1 LQLFTPMFHA
11 QWDAQPHS
19 GLVRAVKPLI
29 RVLTQFHPVK
39 IEGAFNLPSHGAAL
53 LVGNHG
59 LLGYES
65 PLFFERLLAACG
77 RLPIGLADRWFFKVP
92 VLRDLLVRLG
102 GTYGS
107 ADHGL
112 RALRKGEL
120 VVCYPGGVREVLK
133 REKDKYRCLWHRSIG
148 FVKLAIDA
156 QVPIVPFAAAGVD
169 DTYRVLTRLKGT
181 GEYLMGHERY
191 DLPLFWGS
199 VGPFP
204 RRVPLW
210 FRLGEPIT
218 APAGARSDDHKLV
231 CRLHQELWTRT
242 QSMVDDLVDEW
253 RQAA

>member
-1 LQLFTPMFHA
+1 MFHA
-11 QWDAQPHS
+11 QWDAQPHF
-19 GLVRAVKPLI
+19 GLVQAVKPLL
-29 RVLTQFHPVK
+29 RALASFHPVR
-39 IEGAFNLPSHGAAL
+39 IEGASNVPARGPAL

-92 VLRDLLVRLG
+92 LLRDLLVRLG

-107 ADHGL
+107 AAHGL
-112 RALRKGEL
+112 RALANGAL

-133 REKDKYRCLWHRSIG
+133 TEKEKYRCLWDKSLG
-148 FVKLAIDA
+148 FVKLAINA

-181 GEYLMGHERY
+181 GEYLMGHDKY
-191 DLPLFWGS
+191 DLPVFWGS

-218 APAGARSDDHKLV
+218 PPEGASINDDHLV
-231 CRLHQELWTRT
+231 HTLHKNLWTRT
-242 QSMVDDLVDEW
+242 QAMVDDLVEEW
-253 RQAA
+253 RHAA